1 LQVKEIMNTDVKT
14 INLNSNVREAAELMS
29 KSNIGGL
36 IVVEDSKLVGIVT
49 ERDVMKKVVALNKS
63 ATKTKV
69 KAVMTKKV
77 IMIDPDKDVEEAAEI
92 MLERKIKKLPIVYKN
107 KLIGILTA
115 TDICAAQPKLIEQL
129 AQLMLVPGKKK
140 IIAG

>member
-1 LQVKEIMNTDVKT
+1 MQVKEIMNTDVKT